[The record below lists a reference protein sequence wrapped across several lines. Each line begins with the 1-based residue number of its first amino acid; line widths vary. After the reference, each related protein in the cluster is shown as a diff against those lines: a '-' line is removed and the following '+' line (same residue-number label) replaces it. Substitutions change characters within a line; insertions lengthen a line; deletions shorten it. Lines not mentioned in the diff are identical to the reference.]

1 MFRRNRSKHIHAPEP
16 SPFYFAPS
24 VKRYS
29 VSISRAISIPDNISG
44 DDRQA
49 LIQNGLEQ
57 LRQSVQQSRD
67 VIYSSLLVA
76 AGGLATFSIV
86 LLGTV
91 ITLGSLDVA
100 LQISLS
106 AFAAV
111 VPLLAASYWSLKIWY
126 TTLDARPEA
135 HSGLTKEQQERLSDS
150 SHFSSGEFRGDSKEY
165 AVFITTI
172 SYAQL
177 LTFIPVSF
185 IALVGVASIL
195 WHAFWIASV
204 IFVVAVALGCSF
216 ITWSFEQRSTLSFFD
231 RHASFFDRQA
241 R

>member
-1 MFRRNRSKHIHAPEP
+1 MFRRNRSKPIPAPEP

-29 VSISRAISIPDNISG
+29 VSISRAISIPDNISD

-49 LIQNGLEQ
+49 LIQDGLAQ
-57 LRQSVQQSRD
+57 LRQSAQESRD

-86 LLGTV
+86 LLGAV

-106 AFAAV
+106 AFAV
-111 VPLLAASYWSLKIWY
+111 VLPLLAASYWSLKIWY
-126 TTLDARPEA
+126 TTRDARPEA
-135 HSGLTKEQQERLSDS
+135 NSGLTKEQQARLSAAS
-150 SHFSSGEFRGDSKEY
+150 SFSIGEFRGDSKEY
-165 AVFITTI
+165 VVFATTI

-216 ITWSFEQRSTLSFFD
+216 ITWRSEERRVGKECRS
-231 RHASFFDRQA
+231 
-241 R
+241 